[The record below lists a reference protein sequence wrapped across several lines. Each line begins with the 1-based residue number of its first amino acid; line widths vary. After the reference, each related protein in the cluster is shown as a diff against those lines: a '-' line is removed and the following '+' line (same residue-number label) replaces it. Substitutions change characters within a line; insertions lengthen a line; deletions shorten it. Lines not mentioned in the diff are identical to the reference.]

1 MTFVPRS
8 GITLALFL
16 AVALSASAARE
27 PHTDQF
33 DRPPLDRSWTFFA
46 PGGGSYEVRH
56 GWLHLAAPGPLWM
69 LGDED
74 SMPPMLLFEP
84 RLKFHRVV
92 PFTSAGLVVIR
103 KDLTSL
109 MALTCVPG
117 PRWDRVSLSWRD
129 GVPLGGGG
137 SAQVVEPG
145 DTWLRLEIPADM
157 RDADPGYFYKRRA
170 EAPWIAAENTAR
182 IPLALPDNIDL
193 RFLPGEYWIGLF
205 VDGGSDK
212 PGEGKE
218 SRVAFDYF
226 HSPQLQPLAVHAG
239 STAATI
245 WGSIKQR

>member
-84 RLKFHRVV
+84 PADDVFAATQV
-92 PFTSAGLVVIR
+92 PQSRALHVSGSGRDTEGSDVAHGLDMCARPALGPGVAIVAGWR
-103 KDLTSL
+103 SPWRRRQRAGRGTRRY
-109 MALTCVPG
+109 MAP
-117 PRWDRVSLSWRD
+117 
-129 GVPLGGGG
+129 
-137 SAQVVEPG
+137 PG
-145 DTWLRLEIPADM
+145 DT
-157 RDADPGYFYKRRA
+157 G
-170 EAPWIAAENTAR
+170 
-182 IPLALPDNIDL
+182 
-193 RFLPGEYWIGLF
+193 
-205 VDGGSDK
+205 
-212 PGEGKE
+212 
-218 SRVAFDYF
+218 
-226 HSPQLQPLAVHAG
+226 
-239 STAATI
+239 
-245 WGSIKQR
+245 